1 MRDDEESLEIFQAL
15 FFSLLPHHSALIT
28 LNLPASPLTS
38 PEKYCIINIEQYF
51 YFKKVDWLPF
61 MTHILFLPDDRTLLQ
76 LEAAETADE
85 LMEAVNSGRWQP
97 PEPYSTGFSRTGD
110 SQEPGLF
117 YASRQGNL
125 VVVMLTRAAAADL
138 KPPAGSL
145 PVLSPRLLEVLHGLA
160 EGLTTRQIAVRLGVT
175 PRMVQYHVSEIK
187 RRLGA
192 RSRAQSVSRAQALGM
207 VRRRK

>member
-1 MRDDEESLEIFQAL
+1 
-15 FFSLLPHHSALIT
+15 
-28 LNLPASPLTS
+28 
-38 PEKYCIINIEQYF
+38 
-51 YFKKVDWLPF
+51 

-85 LMEAVNSGRWQP
+85 LMEAVNSGRWLP
-97 PEPYSTGFSRTGD
+97 PEPYRTGFGQTAAGR
-110 SQEPGLF
+110 QPGSF
-117 YASRQGNL
+117 FASRQGNL
-125 VVVMLTRAAAADL
+125 VVVMLTRAAAAEL
-138 KPPAGSL
+138 QPQTASL
-145 PVLSPRLLEVLHGLA
+145 PALSPRLLEVLHGLA

>member
-1 MRDDEESLEIFQAL
+1 M
-15 FFSLLPHHSALIT
+15 LL
-28 LNLPASPLTS
+28 NG
-38 PEKYCIINIEQYF
+38 
-51 YFKKVDWLPF
+51 PF

-76 LEAAETADE
+76 LDAAETADE
-85 LMEAVNSGRWQP
+85 LVEAVNSGRWQP
-97 PEPYSTGFSRTGD
+97 PEPYHAGFG
-110 SQEPGLF
+110 QNLLPGPF
-117 YASRQGNL
+117 FASRQGNL

-138 KPPAGSL
+138 KPPTGSL

-192 RSRAQSVSRAQALGM
+192 RSRAQSVSRAQSLGM